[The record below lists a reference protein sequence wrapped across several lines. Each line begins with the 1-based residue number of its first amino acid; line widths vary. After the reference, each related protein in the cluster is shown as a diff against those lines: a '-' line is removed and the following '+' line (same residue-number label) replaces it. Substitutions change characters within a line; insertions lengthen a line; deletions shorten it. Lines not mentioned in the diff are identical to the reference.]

1 MSADAVFP
9 LGALFGFLFV
19 LGRVAGVFVF
29 VPLPG
34 MKKGAE
40 MARVVLALAFTLAL
54 YPRWPAVEMEEA
66 ALGTLAFAMVSE
78 AALGITVGMVVA
90 FLREAFLV
98 GSQMIAMQ
106 AGFGYASMVNPATD
120 ANSSVL
126 LVFAELTAGMLFFAL
141 GLEREVLR
149 SLSASLEVWPPGSFA
164 ISRPMGETVA
174 GLGTAMF
181 STGVRLAFPVIAL
194 LTMVD
199 LALAL
204 LGRLQPK
211 MQLLLLAFPAK
222 MLAALLVLAWAAVLM
237 PKLFRGCATHMLAA
251 LRGAAGL

>member
-1 MSADAVFP
+1 MSADAAFP
-9 LGALFGFLFV
+9 LATLFGFLFV
-19 LGRVAGVFVF
+19 LARVAGVFVF

-34 MKKGAE
+34 VKKGAE
-40 MARVVLALAFTLAL
+40 MARVVLSLAFALAL
-54 YPRWPAVEMEEA
+54 YPRWPAVEIA
-66 ALGTLAFAMVSE
+66 APLGTMAFGLISE
-78 AALGITVGMVVA
+78 AALGVTIGMAVA

-98 GSQMIAMQ
+98 GAQMIAMQ
-106 AGFGYASMVNPATD
+106 AGFGYASMINPSTD

-126 LVFAELTAGMLFFAL
+126 LVFAELVAGLLFFAL
-141 GLEREVLR
+141 GLDREVLR
-149 SLSASLEVWPPGSFA
+149 SLAVSLEVWPPGAFA
-164 ISRPMGETVA
+164 ISRPMAETVA
-174 GLGTAMF
+174 GLGSVMF

-211 MQLLLLAFPAK
+211 MQMLMLAFPAK
-222 MLAALLVLAWAAVLM
+222 MLAALLVLAWTAVLM
-237 PKLFRGCATHMLAA
+237 PTLFRGCAAQMLSA